1 MDFKKTLSARV
12 DRRKLLRNLGVV
24 GAGAVL
30 TACGPRGIT
39 PPPDNG
45 NGAANL
51 DAAILNFALNLEY
64 LEAAFYLAVVGRLSE
79 LPGGD
84 ADIVLP
90 AGYDPSPGS
99 SLYPAVGPIDNPIA
113 EYAQEL
119 ADDELNH
126 VVFLRNA
133 LQGAGAPVAERP
145 VINLADSFEA
155 AASVAFAGVTDPS
168 ALGLPA
174 DFTPADFNP
183 FANDSFFL
191 HGAFI
196 FEDVGVSAYHGAAEF
211 ITDPAF
217 LRAAAGI
224 LAVEAYHSGSIR
236 TQLYAADMRRADF
249 FGGLDT
255 WSIVNAIS
263 NARDS
268 LNPGVDNDQG
278 VVGNPNFP
286 ESLAHEGPDG
296 LGANI
301 VPGDQN
307 SITIPRTPRQVAN
320 IVYLGVDTASG
331 GFFPDGISIPAGLE
345 DDFAT
350 LLGL

>member
-1 MDFKKTLSARV
+1 MDIKKTLTASM
-12 DRRKLLRNLGVV
+12 DRRRLLGNMGMM

-30 TACGPRGIT
+30 AACTPRAQPVGPR
-39 PPPDNG
+39 NV
-45 NGAANL
+45 

-64 LEAAFYLAVVGRLSE
+64 LEAAFYLAAVDRLTE

-84 ADIVLP
+84 ADVVLP
-90 AGYDPSPGS
+90 SGFE
-99 SLYPAVGPIDNPIA
+99 SLYPPRGPIDNPIA
-113 EYAQEL
+113 EYAQEI

-126 VVFLRNA
+126 VVFLRTA
-133 LQGAGAPVAERP
+133 LEAAGAPVAERP
-145 VINLADSFEA
+145 VIDLNQSFQDA
-155 AASVAFAGVTDPS
+155 AAVAFAGVTDPTV
-168 ALGLPA
+168 LGLPA

-183 FANDSFFL
+183 FANDPFFL

-196 FEDVGVSAYHGAAEF
+196 FEDVGVTAYHGAAEF
-211 ITDPAF
+211 LINRDF

-236 TQLYAADMRRADF
+236 TLLYGADRRRADL

-278 VVGNPNFP
+278 IVGNPNFP
-286 ESLAHEGPDG
+286 GELGGSAHEGPDG

-301 VPGDQN
+301 VPTDEN
-307 SITIPRTPRQVAN
+307 SITFPRTPRQVAN

-331 GFFPDGISIPAGLE
+331 GFFPNGISVPAGLE
-345 DDFAT
+345 DDFGF